1 MKAVRLVNVGK
12 SFGEKEVLRNVGFEI
27 EEGEIFG
34 LLGPSGAGKTT
45 LIRILTG
52 QLAGFGEAFVFGE
65 SCDRLKENNYKEI
78 GMVMDNSGIYERLNC
93 YDNLKLFVNI
103 YKIDKKRIE
112 EVLGMVGLLAEKKTP
127 AGKLSK
133 GMKQRLILARAILHK
148 PKLLFLDEPTS
159 GLDPATTK
167 SIHELLLR
175 LRSEGTTIFLT
186 THNMEE
192 ATKLCDNVAL
202 LHEGKII
209 EYGRPVQ
216 LCRKYNE
223 ENKISILIKNDQLI
237 MLTNLPEN
245 AARIEE
251 LFKQGEVVS
260 IHSSEPDLE
269 QVFLTLTGRG
279 LEE

>member
-12 SFGEKEVLRNVGFEI
+12 SFGEKEVLKNVEFEI

-52 QLAGFGEAFVFGE
+52 QLAGSGEAFVFGE
-65 SCDRLKENNYKEI
+65 SCNRLKENNYREI

-112 EVLGMVGLLAEKKTP
+112 EALGLVGLGGEKKTP

-133 GMKQRLILARAILHK
+133 GMKQRLILARAILHS

-175 LRSEGTTIFLT
+175 LKSEGTTIFLT

-192 ATKLCDNVAL
+192 AAKLCDNIAL
-202 LHEGKII
+202 LHEGNII
-209 EYGRPVQ
+209 EYGRPRE
-216 LCRKYNE
+216 LCRKYNK
-223 ENKISILIKNDQLI
+223 ENKINILIKNDQLI
-237 MLTNLPEN
+237 ILSNVPEN

-251 LFKQGEVVS
+251 LFKQGDVVS

-269 QVFLTLTGRG
+269 QVFLALTGRG